1 MIALNVTNH
10 ISFNA
15 PEYREIRFKFINS
28 LTVTY
33 TFNMN
38 MTIVEF
44 IEDVKQKIRENY
56 GFAHIEIVDDN
67 TPFLG
72 RIEYAAAIVPNN
84 VSLKSRYINLEF
96 VAFYIRVLVPTH
108 ALPPPPPSQIISAYI
123 IDSLYEM
130 NYENNISR
138 YLTMIDFN
146 NNNIEF
152 ENINPPVT
160 AAAAAVE
167 PIASQPDILTCI
179 VCLEGTRTLLFSPC
193 HHLCTCLACG
203 SNEAITICPICR
215 APIDEKTR
223 VFI

>member
-1 MIALNVTNH
+1 MLALNVTNR
-10 ISFNA
+10 ININA
-15 PEYREIRFKFINS
+15 PEFREIRFKFINA

-38 MTIVEF
+38 MTIIEF
-44 IEDVKQKIRENY
+44 IEDVNQKIRENY

-72 RIEYAAAIVPNN
+72 RIEYAAAIVPSQL
-84 VSLKSRYINLEF
+84 SLKSRYINIEF
-96 VAFYIRVLVPTH
+96 VAFYIRVLVPSH
-108 ALPPPPPSQIISAYI
+108 PLPSPPTSQIISTYI

-130 NYENNISR
+130 NYENNISE
-138 YLTMIDFN
+138 YLSIINFN
-146 NNNIEF
+146 NNNIEY
-152 ENINPPVT
+152 PP
-160 AAAAAVE
+160 AAAAVE
-167 PIASQPDILTCI
+167 PIASQPDTLTCV
-179 VCLEGTRTLLFSPC
+179 VCLEGARTLLFSPC
-193 HHLCTCLACG
+193 HHLCTCITCG